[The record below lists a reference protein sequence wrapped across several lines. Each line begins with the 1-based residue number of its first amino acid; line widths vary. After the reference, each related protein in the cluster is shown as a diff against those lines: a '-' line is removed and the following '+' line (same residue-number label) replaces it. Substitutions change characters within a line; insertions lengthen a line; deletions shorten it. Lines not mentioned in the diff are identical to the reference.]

1 MKKLLLIITVLTACT
16 FTASAQRAR
25 SSSSS
30 FFSTEKADAPITFGI
45 RGGLNLAY
53 MKVKEGHVSNTGD
66 TRTSFNAGVS
76 VDIPLLQSIYLQS
89 GLYYT
94 SKGTK
99 YKDDDWKETSS
110 ANYLEIPVLASYRYD
125 FGDAAQLQFN
135 VGPYFAYG
143 IGGKYKEEE
152 GDEEYSSDFFDED
165 TKKFDMGLQVGG
177 GVTISKHY
185 YIGAAF
191 EWGFTNLWKDADDE
205 SLKTRNFMINIGY
218 TF

>member
-1 MKKLLLIITVLTACT
+1 MKKLLLTITVFAACT
-16 FTASAQRAR
+16 LTASAQRAR

-30 FFSTEKADAPITFGI
+30 FFSTEKADEPITFGI
-45 RGGLNLAY
+45 RAGLNLAY
-53 MKVKEGHVSNTGD
+53 LKAKDGKTSYTGD
-66 TRTSFNAGVS
+66 TRTSFNAGIS

-99 YKDDDWKETSS
+99 DKGDDWKETFS
-110 ANYLEIPVLASYRYD
+110 ANFIEVPVLASYRYD
-125 FGDAAQLQFN
+125 FGDAAQLQIN

-143 IGGKYKEEE
+143 IGGKFKEEE
-152 GDEEYSSDFFDED
+152 GSKEYSSDFFDDD
-165 TKKFDMGLQVGG
+165 TNKFDMGLQVGG
-177 GVTISKHY
+177 GVTISRHY

-191 EWGFTNLWKDADDE
+191 EWGFINLWKDSDNE
-205 SLKTRNFMINIGY
+205 SIKTRNFMINIGY